1 MNLAKLQAQAD
12 QDYILTV
19 LKEWTDKSKDNKLQ
33 ELTMSQVR
41 LFTYINTL
49 ELEGYSY
56 NKIIGDF
63 RSQCNRAILRSR
75 KAETERDALEAKVKD
90 LENKLNIFGIK

>member
-19 LKEWTDKSKDNKLQ
+19 LKEWTDKSKDDKLQ
-33 ELTMSQVR
+33 ELTMSQIR

-49 ELEGYSY
+49 ELEAYSF
-56 NKIIGDF
+56 NKIVGDF
-63 RSQCNRAILRSR
+63 RSECNRAIMRAR
-75 KAETERDALEAKVKD
+75 NAETERDVLEAKVKD
-90 LENKLNIFGIK
+90 LESKLKIFGI

>member
-19 LKEWTDKSKDNKLQ
+19 LKEWTDKSKDDKLQ

-63 RSQCNRAILRSR
+63 RSECNRAIIRAR
-75 KAETERDALEAKVKD
+75 NAEADRDALDAKVKD
-90 LENKLNIFGIK
+90 LENKLKIFGI

>member
-19 LKEWTDKSKDNKLQ
+19 LKEWTDKSKDDKLQ
-33 ELTMSQVR
+33 ELTMSQIR

-49 ELEGYSY
+49 ELEAYSY

-63 RSQCNRAILRSR
+63 RSECNRAIMRAR
-75 KAETERDALEAKVKD
+75 KAETERDVLEDKVKS
-90 LENKLNIFGIK
+90 LESKLKIFGI

>member
-19 LKEWTDKSKDNKLQ
+19 LKEWTDKSKDDKLQ
-33 ELTMSQVR
+33 ELTLSQIR

-63 RSQCNRAILRSR
+63 RSECNRAIMRAR
-75 KAETERDALEAKVKD
+75 NAEADRDALDAKVKD
-90 LENKLNIFGIK
+90 LENKLKIFGI

>member
-1 MNLAKLQAQAD
+1 MNLAKLQSQAD

-19 LKEWTDKSKDNKLQ
+19 LKEWTDKSKDDKLQ
-33 ELTMSQVR
+33 ELTMSQIR

-63 RSQCNRAILRSR
+63 RSECNRAIIRAR
-75 KAETERDALEAKVKD
+75 KAETERDVLEAKVKD
-90 LENKLNIFGIK
+90 LESKLKIFGI

>member
-19 LKEWTDKSKDNKLQ
+19 LKEWTDKSKDDKLK
-33 ELTMSQVR
+33 ELTMSQIR

-49 ELEGYSY
+49 ELEAYSY
-56 NKIIGDF
+56 NKIVGEF
-63 RSQCNRAILRSR
+63 RSERNRAIMRTR
-75 KAETERDALEAKVKD
+75 NAEGERDFLETKVKD
-90 LENKLNIFGIK
+90 LENKLKIFGI

>member
-12 QDYILTV
+12 QSYIMTV
-19 LKEWTDKSKDNKLQ
+19 LKEWTDKSKDERLK
-33 ELTMSQVR
+33 ELTMSQIR

-49 ELEGYSY
+49 ELEAYSY

-63 RSQCNRAILRSR
+63 RSNSNRAIMRAR
-75 KAETERDALEAKVKD
+75 KAEETVETLDAKVKD
-90 LENKLNIFGIK
+90 LEKKLKIFGI

>member
-19 LKEWTDKSKDNKLQ
+19 LKEWTDKSKDDKLQ
-33 ELTMSQVR
+33 ELTMSQIR

-63 RSQCNRAILRSR
+63 RSECN
-75 KAETERDALEAKVKD
+75 
-90 LENKLNIFGIK
+90 GG

>member
-19 LKEWTDKSKDNKLQ
+19 LKEWTDKSKDDKLQ
-33 ELTMSQVR
+33 ELTLSQIR

-63 RSQCNRAILRSR
+63 RSECNRAIIRAR
-75 KAETERDALEAKVKD
+75 NAEADRDALDAKVKD
-90 LENKLNIFGIK
+90 LENKLKIFGI

>member
-19 LKEWTDKSKDNKLQ
+19 LKEWTDKSKDDKLQ
-33 ELTMSQVR
+33 ELTMSQIR

-49 ELEGYSY
+49 ELEGYSF
-56 NKIIGDF
+56 NKIVGDF
-63 RSQCNRAILRSR
+63 RSECNRAIMRAR
-75 KAETERDALEAKVKD
+75 KAETERDVLEVKVKD
-90 LENKLNIFGIK
+90 LESKLKIFGI

>member
-19 LKEWTDKSKDNKLQ
+19 LKEWTDKSKDDKLQ
-33 ELTMSQVR
+33 ELTMSQIR

-49 ELEGYSY
+49 ELEAYSY
-56 NKIIGDF
+56 NKIVGEF
-63 RSQCNRAILRSR
+63 RSERNRAIMRTR
-75 KAETERDALEAKVKD
+75 NAEGERDFLETKVKD
-90 LENKLNIFGIK
+90 LENKLKIFGI

>member
-19 LKEWTDKSKDNKLQ
+19 LKEWTDKSKDDKLQ
-33 ELTMSQVR
+33 ELTMSQIR

-49 ELEGYSY
+49 ELEGYSF
-56 NKIIGDF
+56 NKIVGDF
-63 RSQCNRAILRSR
+63 RSECNRAIMRAR
-75 KAETERDALEAKVKD
+75 KAETERDVLEAKVKD
-90 LENKLNIFGIK
+90 LESKLKIFGI

>member
-12 QDYILTV
+12 QSYIMTV
-19 LKEWTDKSKDNKLQ
+19 LKEWTDKSKDDKLK
-33 ELTMSQVR
+33 ELTMSQIR

-49 ELEGYSY
+49 ELEAYSY

-63 RSQCNRAILRSR
+63 RSECNRAIMRAR
-75 KAETERDALEAKVKD
+75 KAEETVETLDAKVKD
-90 LENKLNIFGIK
+90 LEKKLKIFGI

>member
-19 LKEWTDKSKDNKLQ
+19 LKEWTDKSNDDKLQ

-63 RSQCNRAILRSR
+63 RSECNRAIIRAR
-75 KAETERDALEAKVKD
+75 NAEADRDALDAKVKD
-90 LENKLNIFGIK
+90 LENKLKIFGI

>member
-19 LKEWTDKSKDNKLQ
+19 LKEWTDKSKDDKLQ
-33 ELTMSQVR
+33 ELTMSQIR

-63 RSQCNRAILRSR
+63 RSECNRAIIRAR
-75 KAETERDALEAKVKD
+75 KAETERDVLEAKVKD
-90 LENKLNIFGIK
+90 LESKLKIFGI

>member
-33 ELTMSQVR
+33 ELTMSQIR

-49 ELEGYSY
+49 ELEGYSF

-63 RSQCNRAILRSR
+63 RSECNRAIMRAR
-75 KAETERDALEAKVKD
+75 NAEAERDVLDAKVKD
-90 LENKLNIFGIK
+90 LESKLKTFGI

>member
-19 LKEWTDKSKDNKLQ
+19 LKEWTDKSKDDKLK
-33 ELTMSQVR
+33 ELTLSQIR

-63 RSQCNRAILRSR
+63 RSECNRAIMRAR
-75 KAETERDALEAKVKD
+75 NAEADRDALDAKVKD
-90 LENKLNIFGIK
+90 LENKLKIFGI

>member
-33 ELTMSQVR
+33 ELTMSQIR

-63 RSQCNRAILRSR
+63 RSECNRAIMRAR
-75 KAETERDALEAKVKD
+75 NAETERDALDAKVKS
-90 LENKLNIFGIK
+90 LESKLKIFGI

>member
-19 LKEWTDKSKDNKLQ
+19 LKEWTDKSKDDKLQ

-63 RSQCNRAILRSR
+63 RSECNRAIIRAR
-75 KAETERDALEAKVKD
+75 NAEADRDALDAKAKD
-90 LENKLNIFGIK
+90 LENKLKIFGI

>member
-1 MNLAKLQAQAD
+1 
-12 QDYILTV
+12 
-19 LKEWTDKSKDNKLQ
+19 
-33 ELTMSQVR
+33 MSQIR

-63 RSQCNRAILRSR
+63 RLECNRAIMRAR
-75 KAETERDALEAKVKD
+75 NAETERDVLEDKVKS
-90 LENKLNIFGIK
+90 LENKLKIFGI

>member
-19 LKEWTDKSKDNKLQ
+19 LKEWTDKSEDDKLQ

-63 RSQCNRAILRSR
+63 RLECNRAILRAR
-75 KAETERDALEAKVKD
+75 NAEADRDALDAKVKD
-90 LENKLNIFGIK
+90 LENKLKIFGI

>member
-19 LKEWTDKSKDNKLQ
+19 LKEWTDKSKDDKLQ
-33 ELTMSQVR
+33 ELTMSQIR

-63 RSQCNRAILRSR
+63 RSECNRAIMRAR
-75 KAETERDALEAKVKD
+75 KAETERDVLEVKVKD
-90 LENKLNIFGIK
+90 LESKLKIFGI